1 MIINSLNIFR
11 KKANKEA
18 FITPKSAPDIPG
30 ILPVLPVEKLL
41 EAHTGHITNLKE
53 LAGLSESNFD
63 KFYKTSIHNFARLVQ
78 LLPASEVHHHAS
90 PGGMLAHTL
99 DVCVIALKIRR
110 SYVLSTSNNA
120 EDVSAEQDIWTYSIF
135 LAALCHDLAK
145 PVVDQVI
152 DVYDQDHKVHTWSP
166 WSNFLDEQGQWYT
179 CQFIRNRQYQLHE
192 KASPLLI
199 HRIIPSYGMEWQSS
213 NQTIFTQWLA
223 SVSGD
228 NENALSIGE
237 IITLADSKSVAN
249 NLGAE
254 SSQITA
260 STTRVKPLHEKMLTA
275 LRYLLLEGELP
286 LNRNGA
292 AGWIKDDACWLVS
305 KRTIDAIRDQLTKEG
320 HSGLPSK
327 NGRMYDI
334 LQEHAVLS
342 PCGDKAIWKV
352 AINGEDW
359 SNELTVIKIPVSKI
373 WVNHDSRPDE
383 FDGTVIACEIDTVS
397 GVSNKSTAEP
407 NTETINSEKTIN
419 NNEVT
424 RKTRPIINDEAIDT
438 PETQEG
444 KENSNILDMS
454 LFLPSS
460 IEEAETLSDISQI
473 KEKNKEPTVQKEE
486 KNNGNVKKQTIIT
499 KEVIKKST
507 EKALSNKPC
516 HILFFE
522 WLQDG
527 VLSGKIK
534 TNAAKARVH
543 VVSEGVIVVTPGIF
557 QDFSESTL
565 NQYTWKDVQKIVLK
579 QKLHSRDDKG
589 LNVIKYEVKGQNKMT
604 KINTILF
611 NDKTLV
617 FGDTNPPSQ
626 NPHLSR
632 IT

>member
-1 MIINSLNIFR
+1 MKIKGLNIFR
-11 KKANKEA
+11 SKVNIE
-18 FITPKSAPDIPG
+18 TVTTHEKSAPDIPG

-41 EAHTGHITNLKE
+41 DAHAGHLVNLKE
-53 LAGLSESNFD
+53 LAGLSEPNFD
-63 KFYKTSIHNFARLVQ
+63 RFYKTSIHNFARLVQ

-99 DVCVIALKIRR
+99 DVCVIALKLRR

-145 PVVDQVI
+145 PVVDQII
-152 DVYDQDHKVHTWSP
+152 DIYDRDHKSHKWLP
-166 WSNFLDEQGQWYT
+166 WANFLDEQGEWYT
-179 CQFIRNRQYQLHE
+179 CQFVRKRQYQLHE

-199 HRIIPSYGMEWQSS
+199 HRIIPPYGMEWLSS
-213 NQTIFTQWLA
+213 NQTIFTQCLA

-260 STTRVKPLHEKMLTA
+260 SATRVKPLHEKMLTA
-275 LRYLLLEGELP
+275 LRHLLLEGELP

-292 AGWIKDDACWLVS
+292 AGWIKGDACWLVS

-334 LQEHAVLS
+334 LQDHAVLS

-359 SNELTVIKIPVSKI
+359 SNELTVINIPVSKI
-373 WVNHDSRPDE
+373 WINHDSRPDE
-383 FDGTVIACEIDTVS
+383 FEGSVIASEMEGFSGESKENTVTPS
-397 GVSNKSTAEP
+397 IEA
-407 NTETINSEKTIN
+407 
-419 NNEVT
+419 
-424 RKTRPIINDEAIDT
+424 NDKAIDT
-438 PETQEG
+438 PKTSESKNKAET
-444 KENSNILDMS
+444 NMLDMS

-460 IEEAETLSDISQI
+460 IEEPVNTNDVNLKTIE
-473 KEKNKEPTVQKEE
+473 NKDQTV
-486 KNNGNVKKQTIIT
+486 
-499 KEVIKKST
+499 ST
-507 EKALSNKPC
+507 EKTGNGIKKQPIIAKEKVTAKEQSIQQELPNIPC
-516 HILFFE
+516 HTLFFE

-527 VLSGKIK
+527 VSSGKIK

-557 QDFSESTL
+557 QDFSESTQ
-565 NQYTWKDVQKIVLK
+565 NQYNWKDVQKIVLK

-604 KINTILF
+604 KINAILF
-611 NDKTLV
+611 NDKSLV
-617 FGDTNPPSQ
+617 FGNVEPPSQ
-626 NPHLSR
+626 NPHLGR
-632 IT
+632 IV